1 MPAIAVVGRRGLDGH
16 YGMGITHAGGLRL
29 RHVVGPAKAIGKAQ
43 TAKYQFAHQD
53 ESKQHP

>member
-1 MPAIAVVGRRGLDGH
+1 
-16 YGMGITHAGGLRL
+16 MGITHAGGLRL